1 MRIAG
6 KVIAG
11 ALSTVVFAGTAYG
24 FSTLSSLE
32 DITRSDVIGTGG
44 STRQGEQP
52 ADGALDILL
61 VGRDARK
68 DPKGNPL
75 PQSVLQELRVGDN
88 GDDLTDTLIVM
99 RIPNGQQEV
108 KAFSIPRDSYVPL
121 PGGGKGK
128 INAAFGRGKAAAAA
142 KLRASG
148 ETDKDKIE
156 QESLTAGR
164 QATRQAVEDLTGVT
178 IDHYAEVNL
187 LSFSEISKAVGG
199 VEVCLKQATKDEN
212 SGADFPAGKQR
223 LSGGAAL
230 AFVRQRDNLP
240 GTDFGRMRRQQV
252 FLAALAHQVLSA
264 GTLADPGK
272 LNDLIDAVKRSVVL
286 DQSWDVLDFVGQ
298 MRGVSGGGIQF
309 TTVPVVNPDYRYD
322 RSHPSATA
330 VQVDPVQ
337 VKAFAAGLIGAPP
350 PAAPPGAPKAAVEV
364 SNAGE
369 AAGLAARVADVLKGK
384 GFAAT
389 AAGNAPSQ
397 RTSIVRY
404 PAALAAEG
412 AEVAKELGG
421 LSTKE
426 SADVPAGHIQVVLGK
441 VYAGPGVSDG
451 GSAAGVPVKTDQPQP
466 VTSEGDNCID

>member
-6 KVIAG
+6 KVIAST
-11 ALSTVVFAGTAYG
+11 LSLVVFAGTAYG

-44 STRQGEQP
+44 SVKPGEQP
-52 ADGALDILL
+52 ADGSLDILL

-142 KLRASG
+142 KLRAGG

-199 VEVCLKQATKDEN
+199 VEVCLKKATKDEN

-252 FLAALAHQVLSA
+252 FLASMAHEVLSA

-309 TTVPVVNPDYRYD
+309 TTVPVVNQDYRYD

-330 VQVDPVQ
+330 VQVDPAQ
-337 VKAFAAGLIGAPP
+337 VKAFAASLIGAAP

-364 SNAGE
+364 SNAGSSS
-369 AAGLAARVADVLKGK
+369 GLATRVADVLKGK
-384 GFAAT
+384 GFDAT

-397 RTSIVRY
+397 RTSVVRY

-412 AEVAKELGG
+412 AEVAKDLGG

-441 VYAGPGVSDG
+441 VYSGPGVSDG
-451 GSAAGVPVKTDQPQP
+451 GSAAGVPVKADQPQP

>member
-11 ALSTVVFAGTAYG
+11 ALSLVVFAGTAYG
-24 FSTLSSLE
+24 YSTLQALD
-32 DITRSDVIGTGG
+32 DITRSDVIGSGG
-44 STRQGEQP
+44 ASDEGVQP

-68 DPKGNPL
+68 DPQGNPL
-75 PQSVLQELRVGDN
+75 PQSVLDELRAGAN
-88 GDDLTDTLIVM
+88 GDDLTDTLIVL
-99 RIPNGQQEV
+99 RIPNGKQEV
-108 KAFSIPRDSYVPL
+108 KAFSIPRDSYVSMP
-121 PGGGKGK
+121 GGKGK
-128 INAAFGRGKAAAAA
+128 INAAFGRAKAAEAAR
-142 KLRASG
+142 LRAAG

-156 QESLTAGR
+156 QESMTAARKG
-164 QATRQAVEDLTGVT
+164 TRQAVEDLTGIT

-199 VEVCLKQATKDEN
+199 VEVCLKHATKDEN

-252 FLAALAHQVLSA
+252 FLASMAHEVLSA

-272 LNDLIDAVKRSVVL
+272 LGDLVDAVKRSVVL
-286 DQSWDVLDFVGQ
+286 DQSWNILDFVSK

-309 TTVPVVNPDYRYD
+309 TTIPVVNPDYRYD
-322 RSHPSATA
+322 SSNRKATA
-330 VQVDPVQ
+330 VQVDPAQ
-337 VKAFAAGLIGAPP
+337 VKAFAAGLIGAAP
-350 PAAPPGAPKAAVEV
+350 PAAPKAAVDV
-364 SNAGE
+364 SNAGD
-369 AAGLAARVADVLKGK
+369 ASGLAARVADVLKGK
-384 GFAAT
+384 GFAAIP
-389 AAGNAPSQ
+389 AGNAPAQ
-397 RTSIVRY
+397 RTSVVRY

-421 LSTKE
+421 LSAKE
-426 SADVPAGHIQVVLGK
+426 SADVPAGHVQVVLGK
-441 VYAGPGVSDG
+441 VYSGPGVSDG
-451 GSAAGVPVKTDQPQP
+451 GSAAGGPAKADQPQP
-466 VTSEGDNCID
+466 VTSDSDNCVD

>member
-24 FSTLSSLE
+24 FSTLSALD
-32 DITRSDVIGTGG
+32 DITRSDVIGGGG
-44 STRQGEQP
+44 SVDEGQKH
-52 ADGALDILL
+52 ADGALDILM
-61 VGRDARK
+61 VGRDSRK
-68 DPKGNPL
+68 GPDGQMLPK
-75 PQSVLQELRVGDN
+75 SVLEELRAGAN
-88 GDDLTDTLIVM
+88 GDDLTDTLIVL
-99 RIPNGQQEV
+99 RIPDGQQEV
-108 KAFSIPRDSYVPL
+108 KAFSIPRDSYVSMP
-121 PGGGKGK
+121 GGKGK
-128 INAAFGRGKAAAAA
+128 INAAFGRGKAAEAA
-142 KLRASG
+142 KLRAAG

-156 QESLTAGR
+156 QESMTAAR
-164 QATRQAVEDLTGVT
+164 KATRQAVEDLTGVT

-199 VEVCLKQATKDEN
+199 VEVCLKHATKDEN

-252 FLAALAHQVLSA
+252 FLAAMAHQVLSA

-272 LNDLIDAVKRSVVL
+272 LSDLIDAVKNSVVL
-286 DQSWDVLDFVGQ
+286 DQSWDILDFVSK

-322 RSHPSATA
+322 KSHPTATA
-330 VQVDPVQ
+330 VQVDPAQ
-337 VKAFAAGLIGAPP
+337 VKAFAAGLVGAAPSSSAPP
-350 PAAPPGAPKAAVEV
+350 AAPKAAVEI
-364 SNAGE
+364 SNAGGSS
-369 AAGLAARVADVLKGK
+369 GLAARVADVLKGK

-441 VYAGPGVSDG
+441 VYSGPGVSDG
-451 GSAAGVPVKTDQPQP
+451 GSAAGVPVKSDQPPP
-466 VTSEGDNCID
+466 VTSDGDNCID

>member
-24 FSTLSSLE
+24 FSTLSALD
-32 DITRSDVIGTGG
+32 DITRSDVIGGGG
-44 STRQGEQP
+44 SVDEGQKH
-52 ADGALDILL
+52 ADGAMDILL
-61 VGRDARK
+61 VGRDART
-68 DPKGNPL
+68 DPQGNPL
-75 PQSVLQELRVGDN
+75 PQSVLQELRAGAN
-88 GDDLTDTLIVM
+88 GDDLTDTLIVL
-99 RIPNGQQEV
+99 RIPDGQQEV
-108 KAFSIPRDSYVPL
+108 KAFSIPRDSYVSMP
-121 PGGGKGK
+121 GGKGK
-128 INAAFGRGKAAAAA
+128 INAAFGRGKAAEASR
-142 KLRASG
+142 LRAAG
-148 ETDKDKIE
+148 ETDKNKIE
-156 QESLTAGR
+156 QESMTAAR
-164 QATRQAVEDLTGVT
+164 KATRQAVEDLTGVV

-199 VEVCLKQATKDEN
+199 VEVCLKKATKDEN

-252 FLAALAHQVLSA
+252 FLASMAHEVLSA

-272 LNDLIDAVKRSVVL
+272 LSDLIDAVKRSVVL
-286 DQSWDVLDFVGQ
+286 DQSWNIMDFVGK

-309 TTVPVVNPDYRYD
+309 TTIPVVNPDYRYD
-322 RSHPSATA
+322 RSHPTATA
-330 VQVDPVQ
+330 VQVDPAQ
-337 VKAFAAGLIGAPP
+337 VKAFAASLIGTAP
-350 PAAPPGAPKAAVEV
+350 PAAPAGQPRAAVEV

-389 AAGNAPSQ
+389 AAGNAPEQ

-421 LSTKE
+421 LTAKE

-441 VYAGPGVSDG
+441 VYSGPGVSDG
-451 GSAAGVPVKTDQPQP
+451 GSAAGGPVKADQPQP
-466 VTSEGDNCID
+466 VTSDGDNCID